1 MRHTIVVL
9 SLVVT
14 ATSSVSPRVAKTC
27 GVICPPG
34 PPCEEVWKT
43 PVIFA
48 GRVTALLV
56 EPGGQSPPDGLEEFR
71 FRAKFAV
78 TENFRGSDAT
88 EAELLLTGSTCE
100 PNFQIGQSWLVYAVN
115 REGQPGWTVAECTR
129 TRLISQAA
137 VDLAYLRLPDSEK
150 GTSRVI
156 GRVEH
161 YVVDPASPRYP
172 PPSNPLKGV
181 RVRATDGTTAS
192 ETVTQDDG
200 TYSIRVPSNRDID
213 VSFGAVPGL
222 QISGGAN
229 VRVSHWRGCAVV
241 NGYVRYDSRISG
253 SIVDTRG
260 RPLPFFPLSLV
271 VSPHFERSGMTDAA
285 GRFEFSGVDPATYH
299 VAPNRRL
306 WSGDQALPELTP
318 RPVVVGVSARVD
330 AGRLVLPATLATA
343 LIDGLVVDED
353 NRPAPRAEVLIRLAN
368 SGSERIFADASG
380 RFRVTVIAGQSYDLR
395 GWMPGDGWT
404 AGWQEAKTTVTAAA
418 VTRVRLRL
426 ARSR

>member
-1 MRHTIVVL
+1 MRRTILFL

-14 ATSSVSPRVAKTC
+14 ATSGFSPRVAKTC
-27 GVICPPG
+27 TAICPPG
-34 PPCEEVWKT
+34 PPCEEFWKT

-56 EPGGQSPPDGLEEFR
+56 ERGGQPPPDGLEEFR
-71 FRAKFAV
+71 IRAKFAV

-88 EAELLLTGSTCE
+88 EAELILTGSTCE
-100 PNFQIGQSWLVYAVN
+100 PNFQVGQSWLVYAVN
-115 REGQPGWTVAECTR
+115 RGGRPGWTVAECTR
-129 TRLISQAA
+129 TRLVSQAA
-137 VDLAYLRLPDSEK
+137 EDLAYLRLPESEK

-156 GRVEH
+156 GRVQRL
-161 YVVDPASPRYP
+161 VVDPASPVYP
-172 PPSNPLKGV
+172 TPSHPLKGI

-200 TYSIRVPSNRDID
+200 TYSIQVPSDRYID

-222 QISGGAN
+222 RIYGDTQVHIP
-229 VRVSHWRGCAVV
+229 HWRACAVV
-241 NGYVRYDSRISG
+241 NGYARYDSRLAG
-253 SIVDTRG
+253 VVVDTGG
-260 RPLPFFPLSLV
+260 RPLPFFPVSLL
-271 VSPHFERSGMTDAA
+271 VSPHFERSAMTDAA
-285 GRFEFSGVDPATYH
+285 GRFEFAGVDPAAYH

-306 WSGDQALPELTP
+306 WSGEHALPELTR
-318 RPVVVGVSARVD
+318 RPVVVGVSSQVD
-330 AGRLVLPATLATA
+330 AGRLVLPATLPTA

-380 RFRVTVIAGQSYDLR
+380 RFRATVVAGQLYELQAST
-395 GWMPGDGWT
+395 PGDGWG
-404 AGWQEAKTTVTAAA
+404 AGRQEAKTTITAAA